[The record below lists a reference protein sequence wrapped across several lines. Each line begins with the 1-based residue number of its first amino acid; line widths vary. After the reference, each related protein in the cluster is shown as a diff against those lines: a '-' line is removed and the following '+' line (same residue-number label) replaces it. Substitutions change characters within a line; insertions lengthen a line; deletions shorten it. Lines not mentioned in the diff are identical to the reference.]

1 MDNTL
6 ASANTLIEAGFT
18 NQQSQAMV
26 TVMSDNLA
34 TRKDIEALRR
44 EMKEGNDKLETALRR
59 DMKEGNDKLETALRR
74 DMKEGNDK
82 LETAL
87 RRDMKEG
94 NDKLETALRRD
105 MKEGNDKL
113 EASIHSGLKETNDKL
128 QETTV
133 KMEGM
138 SVKIDAQAFLLK
150 WILAV
155 GGGGV
160 VTIMAAVVTFM
171 LQTFITP

>member
-82 LETAL
+82 LE
-87 RRDMKEG
+87 
-94 NDKLETALRRD
+94 
-105 MKEGNDKL
+105 
-113 EASIHSGLKETNDKL
+113 ASIHSGLKETNDKL

-133 KMEGM
+133 KVEGM

>member
-82 LETAL
+82 LE
-87 RRDMKEG
+87 
-94 NDKLETALRRD
+94 
-105 MKEGNDKL
+105 
-113 EASIHSGLKETNDKL
+113 ASIHSGLKETNDKL

-138 SVKIDAQAFLLK
+138 SVKIDDQAFLLK